1 MRLKLGLRSVR
12 VAISPIRT
20 TVCPFQTL
28 HGRRLLALVR
38 SQKKPKP
45 LDYRKFPVSI
55 LFANVSAMPDL
66 TANPPPA
73 EASNKWRPLGAIDRR
88 VLGVLVEKGKT
99 TPDQYP
105 MSLNALTAGCN
116 QKSNRAPQMELDQ
129 EDVLKALDRLRGL
142 GAVAE
147 VQGGGRVPRYRHFA
161 YEWLGVNKVELAVMA
176 ELLLRGSQTEGEL
189 RGRAARMEAIA
200 DLTALR
206 PVLESLSAKNL
217 IVSLSPPGRGH
228 VLTHNLYEPHELAK
242 ERLLHAGGAHDDS
255 AAGYESTPA
264 RGEHVLEHETARTMV
279 NDRQSQTQSA
289 MPMKPL
295 VDELSA
301 LRDEIARLKADLS
314 ELTAAHAR
322 TADELRS
329 VRDALG
335 G

>member
-1 MRLKLGLRSVR
+1 MS
-12 VAISPIRT
+12 
-20 TVCPFQTL
+20 
-28 HGRRLLALVR
+28 
-38 SQKKPKP
+38 
-45 LDYRKFPVSI
+45 
-55 LFANVSAMPDL
+55 DL

-73 EASNKWRPLGAIDRR
+73 EPSSKWRPLSAIDRR

-105 MSLNALTAGCN
+105 MSLNAVTAGCN
-116 QKSNRAPQMELDQ
+116 QKSNRFPQMNLDQ
-129 EDVLKALDRLRGL
+129 EEVLKALDRLRGL
-142 GAVAE
+142 GVVAE

-206 PVLESLSAKNL
+206 PVLDSLSAKNL
-217 IVSLSPPGRGH
+217 ILSVSPPGRGH
-228 VLTHNLYEPHELAK
+228 VLTHNLYEPNELAK
-242 ERLLHAGGAHDDS
+242 ERTLHSGGREES
-255 AAGYESTPA
+255 AADYQAAPH
-264 RGEHVLEHETARTMV
+264 RGEPAHVHDTAR
-279 NDRQSQTQSA
+279 SA
-289 MPMKPL
+289 ADKHQNPALSAVAIQPL

-301 LRDEIARLKADLS
+301 LRDEVAQLKADLADLS
-314 ELTAAHAR
+314 AAHSR

-329 VRDALG
+329 VRDSLG